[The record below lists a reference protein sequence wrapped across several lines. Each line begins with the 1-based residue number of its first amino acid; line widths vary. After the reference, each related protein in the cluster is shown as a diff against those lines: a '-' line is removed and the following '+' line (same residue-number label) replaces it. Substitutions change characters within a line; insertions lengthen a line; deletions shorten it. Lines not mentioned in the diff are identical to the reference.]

1 MASEIKVNKITGK
14 GATGGADAPLQFDGN
29 VLTATIADATITD
42 ATIANA
48 TIATGTATLSKL
60 NLAGTAP
67 SSPVEGDMYFDSTS
81 KDLKI
86 YSNSTWVSMIGIAN
100 VNKPGFSQYT
110 TDDYTKLLIHS
121 DTTNGST
128 SFVDSSSSTH
138 TVTAGG
144 SGQHSTT
151 QSKFGATSIYFA
163 GNRHIYASHS
173 TDLDF
178 DGVFTID
185 FWAWQSAYGSVLNNR
200 WFQKGDNQTNG
211 YGLMSDGTGN
221 HRIYFGRTDE
231 QLAYWDQDLRDSIW
245 HHFAVTRQ
253 SDNKFRIYL
262 DGVLKATSSAYSD
275 NLNYAG
281 DLYLGAYPGGP
292 TGERNAGY
300 IDEFRI
306 SKGIV
311 RWGYNFTVY

>member
-29 VLTATIADATITD
+29 VLTTATIASATIASATITD
-42 ATIANA
+42 ATI
-48 TIATGTATLSKL
+48 SKI
-60 NLAGTAP
+60 NLASTTP
-67 SSPVEGDMYFDSTS
+67 SSPVEGDMYYDTTS

-86 YSNSTWVSMIGIAN
+86 YSNSTWVSIIGN
-100 VNKPGFSQYT
+100 FNKPGSSQYT
-110 TDDYTKLLIHS
+110 ADSYTKLLIHS
-121 DTTNGST
+121 DTTDGST
-128 SFVDSSSSTH
+128 SFADSSSSTH
-138 TVTAGG
+138 TITAGG

-163 GNRHIYASHS
+163 GDRHIYVSHS

-200 WFQKGDNQTNG
+200 WFQKGANQTNG
-211 YGLMSDGTGN
+211 YGLMCDGTGN

-231 QLAYWDQDLRDSIW
+231 QLASWDQDLRDSTW

-262 DGVLKATSSAYSD
+262 DGILKATSGVYSD

-311 RWGYNFTVY
+311 RWGSNFTVY